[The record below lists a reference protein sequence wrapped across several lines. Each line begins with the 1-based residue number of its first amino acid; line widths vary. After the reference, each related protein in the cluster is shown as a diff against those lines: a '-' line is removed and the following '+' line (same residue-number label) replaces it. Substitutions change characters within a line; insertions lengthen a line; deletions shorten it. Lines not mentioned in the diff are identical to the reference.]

1 LYGLAIRM
9 AKASEH
15 RTKYIP
21 WDIPW
26 LPALAAV
33 VAAVLYARLPDKFIF
48 GPHQTIAALFR
59 WLVPG
64 LVVVLLS
71 ALILIHRHELEIHQ
85 EVRTQLRRRMAIA
98 LIAIINAANMLSVVL
113 LVRFIING
121 GKAGGHQLV
130 ISAIDIWWTNII
142 VFSLWFWELDRGGPA
157 ARAENQEQEPDFL
170 FPQMATP
177 ELFPKPLKPAFI
189 DYFYVAFTNAAAF
202 SPTDTMPL
210 TPQAKMLMLIES
222 AVSLLTLLMVASRA
236 VNIL

>member
-1 LYGLAIRM
+1 M
-9 AKASEH
+9 AQGREQ
-15 RTKYIP
+15 RTRYIP

-26 LPALAAV
+26 LAALAAV
-33 VAAVLYARLPDKFIF
+33 VAAVLYTLLTDKFIF
-48 GPHQTIAALFR
+48 GAHQTVAALFR

-64 LVVVLLS
+64 LVVVLVGV
-71 ALILIHRHELEIHQ
+71 LILIHRHELEIHH

-98 LIAIINAANMLSVVL
+98 TIAIINAANVLSVVL

-121 GKAGGHQLV
+121 GKTSGHQLV
-130 ISAIDIWWTNII
+130 LAAIDIWWTNVL

-157 ARAENQEQEPDFL
+157 ARAENREQEPDFL

-177 ELFPKPLKPAFI
+177 EVFTKPLKPQFL

-210 TPQAKMLMLIES
+210 TQQAKMLMLIES
-222 AVSLLTLLMVASRA
+222 AISLLTLLMVASRA